1 MRLPLNLR
9 TALFAAVLSLFVPLR
24 QAQAQE
30 CVKFQGLNHCGIGAA
45 RVSGSEK
52 DVRIDVPEATGKD
65 GISIQLPSAEAWTAE
80 FVSDDDVHRDLFT
93 AVAEGAPVS
102 TTTMDSKP
110 DATTYSATF
119 TGSGEGTTYSVLAY
133 YNGKLQAAVGGIPSG
148 TQGAA
153 SRFIPNGSQPPSCRR
168 LPQTYS
174 QCLEACDNIGYVNC
188 DYCSTPCRT
197 ILSFK
202 NDRLTGACSWTVGVN
217 EPAVTLANGKE
228 VLADQLVLLEEVVG
242 PSNYPYLDFNR
253 IDLQTTARS
262 TVITAESFIPA
273 SR

>member
-45 RVSGSEK
+45 RVSGSEE

-202 NDRLTGACSWTVGVN
+202 NDRLTGACSWTVGVS
-217 EPAVTLANGKE
+217 EPAVTLANGE
-228 VLADQLVLLEEVVG
+228 QVLADQLVLLEEVAG